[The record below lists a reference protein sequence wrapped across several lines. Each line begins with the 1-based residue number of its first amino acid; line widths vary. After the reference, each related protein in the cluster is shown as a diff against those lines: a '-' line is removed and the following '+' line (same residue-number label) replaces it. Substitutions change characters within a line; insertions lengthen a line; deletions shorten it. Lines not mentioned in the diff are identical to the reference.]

1 MRKKRSFMFSLK
13 NILIFLAG
21 AEFFHT
27 LSHLLMPLFVE
38 LPLETKIIHLT
49 PSLNIW
55 AIIINALI
63 TLALLW
69 WAKKIK
75 S

>member
-1 MRKKRSFMFSLK
+1 MFSLK

-27 LSHLLMPLFVE
+27 LSHILLPFFVE
-38 LPLETKIIHLT
+38 LPLETKAILLT
-49 PSLNIW
+49 STLNIW
-55 AIIINALI
+55 AIIINAII

-69 WAKKIK
+69 WAIK
-75 S
+75 VKS

>member
-1 MRKKRSFMFSLK
+1 MFSLK
-13 NILIFLAG
+13 NVLIFFAG

-27 LSHLLMPLFVE
+27 LSHILLPFFVK
-38 LPLETKIIHLT
+38 LPLETKLILLT
-49 PSLNIW
+49 STLNTW

-63 TLALLW
+63 TFGLLW
-69 WAKKIK
+69 WAKKVK

>member
-1 MRKKRSFMFSLK
+1 MFSLK
-13 NILIFLAG
+13 NLLIFFAG

-27 LSHLLMPLFVE
+27 LSHILLPFFVK
-38 LPLETKIIHLT
+38 LPLETKVITLT
-49 PSLNIW
+49 SRLNFW
-55 AIIINALI
+55 AIIINAII

-69 WAKKIK
+69 WASKVK

>member
-1 MRKKRSFMFSLK
+1 MFSLK

-27 LSHLLMPLFVE
+27 LSHILLPFFVE
-38 LPLETKIIHLT
+38 LPVETKVIHLT
-49 PSLNIW
+49 FTLNVW
-55 AIIINALI
+55 AIIINAII
-63 TLALLW
+63 TLVLLW
-69 WAKKIK
+69 WAKKVK

>member
-1 MRKKRSFMFSLK
+1 MFTLK
-13 NILIFLAG
+13 NVLIFFAG

-27 LSHLLMPLFVE
+27 LSHILLPFFVE
-38 LPLETKIIHLT
+38 LPLETKVIHLT
-49 PSLNIW
+49 SSFNMW
-55 AIIINALI
+55 AIIINAII

-69 WAKKIK
+69 WAKNVK